1 MAHSNGMI
9 TEEAI
14 VPTPKGGG
22 GMAKQ
27 RLLLVDDDTDILEV
41 NKAYLENEGY
51 DVSVA
56 TTMTQTLEKVATNSY
71 DCIVLD
77 IMLPDGSAYDLPSKL
92 RVYTKAP
99 IIFLSARDQLEDK
112 ITGFKVGGD
121 DYMTKPYSLQ
131 ELSARVSAH
140 IRRNMTADGFLM
152 DYPPLTI
159 NIKSRE
165 VLLNGKQ
172 VHLTN
177 REFDILRL
185 LAETPNVIVP
195 FSRIYSVVW
204 GDDGM
209 CDNHLVMVNISYL
222 RKKMEKAAPDVLF
235 VKTEWGSGYSF
246 AYPPIRNTLRPE

>member
-1 MAHSNGMI
+1 M
-9 TEEAI
+9 T
-14 VPTPKGGG
+14 
-22 GMAKQ
+22 KQ
-27 RLLLVDDDTDILEV
+27 RILLVDDDPDILEV
-41 NKAYLENEGY
+41 NRAFLTNEGY
-51 DVSVA
+51 EISVA
-56 TTMTQTLEKVATNSY
+56 MSVMQTLEKVSTNSY

-77 IMLPDGSAYDLPSKL
+77 IMLPDGSAYELPSKL
-92 RVYTKAP
+92 RVYSKSP

-131 ELSARVSAH
+131 ELSARVAAH
-140 IRRNMTADGFLM
+140 IRRNMTSDGLLM
-152 DYPPLTI
+152 EFAPLSI
-159 NIKSRE
+159 NLKTRE
-165 VLLNGKQ
+165 VMLSGRV

-195 FSRIYSVVW
+195 FTRIYSLVW

-222 RKKMEKAAPDVLF
+222 RKKMEKAAPDIQF
-235 VKTEWGSGYSF
+235 IKTEWGSGYSF
-246 AYPPIRNTLRPE
+246 SYPPIRNTLRAE

>member
-1 MAHSNGMI
+1 
-9 TEEAI
+9 
-14 VPTPKGGG
+14 
-22 GMAKQ
+22 MAKQ
-27 RLLLVDDDTDILEV
+27 RILLVDDDPDILEV
-41 NKAYLENEGY
+41 NRVFLANEGY
-51 DVSVA
+51 EVSIA
-56 TTMTQTLEKVATNSY
+56 MSISQTLEKAATNAY

-77 IMLPDGSAYDLPSKL
+77 IMLPDGSAYDLPMKL

-121 DYMTKPYSLQ
+121 DYMTKPYSLH
-131 ELSARVSAH
+131 ELSARIAAH
-140 IRRNMTADGFLM
+140 IRRNMTTDGLLM
-152 DYPPLTI
+152 EFPPLSI

-165 VLLNGKQ
+165 VLLNKRQ

-195 FSRIYSVVW
+195 FIKIYAVVW

-222 RKKMEKAAPDVLF
+222 RKKMEKAAPDVQF
-235 VKTEWGSGYSF
+235 IKTEWGSGYSF
-246 AYPPIRNTLRPE
+246 SYPPMRNTLRAE